1 MAGGTS
7 KQDNKTVI
15 KYGTE
20 RTRKYHLFHWIG
32 MALKSNL
39 SATYTETGTIRPSS
53 VNQKFHL
60 SVYLV
65 EIKKQNLAGIFT
77 FFHALKP
84 CYKGHYWS

>member
-32 MALKSNL
+32 MALKRNL
-39 SATYTETGTIRPSS
+39 SATYTETGTILPSS
-53 VNQKFHL
+53 VKLTIPFVMQYIL
-60 SVYLV
+60 
-65 EIKKQNLAGIFT
+65 
-77 FFHALKP
+77 LK
-84 CYKGHYWS
+84 